1 MSAYVVSLLKRLGI
15 QEIHLC
21 KDGRE
26 ALKDTVGSVPDLIL
40 SDIHMAPLDGLE
52 FVQQLRQSA
61 SEVKRRIPVIFMS
74 ADTHQETV
82 AKVMALEGQEAGM
95 PLDARLEAA
104 LLDVAAQVH
113 RAIMPARLDEHEHVV
128 VVAKRCGAEVI
139 VRILGGGGHMGRVMI
154 PTKCIPPTPRGTR
167 GPP

>member
-1 MSAYVVSLLKRLGI
+1 MDYKNLKVLLVEDNDVMSAYVVSLLKRLGI

-82 AKVMALEGQEAGM
+82 AKVMALESVAYIVK
-95 PLDARLEAA
+95 PPRLEVLKAKIELAMKAA
-104 LLDVAAQVH
+104 
-113 RAIMPARLDEHEHVV
+113 
-128 VVAKRCGAEVI
+128 
-139 VRILGGGGHMGRVMI
+139 
-154 PTKCIPPTPRGTR
+154 
-167 GPP
+167 